1 MSTSSQERLSAIVEG
16 FEMSFSMNLY
26 YSGENGNAKAFAEE
40 MISSGIV
47 EKIKQIDGCLRYEY
61 FTSFEHPE
69 TILLID
75 TWREQRALDEYHSS
89 PIMGEVAKLR
99 EKYDLHMKAERYIR
113 DDVPDEDSSFIRK

>member
-1 MSTSSQERLSAIVEG
+1 MLLATVGG

-75 TWREQRALDEYHSS
+75 SWREQNISQALSILRLFFS
-89 PIMGEVAKLR
+89 LTAGESR
-99 EKYDLHMKAERYIR
+99 EHWMNTIHLL
-113 DDVPDEDSSFIRK
+113 